1 MAVWLAFASLAAV
14 CFGLRG
20 ILYQWTAQ
28 KKIERNLML
37 LGVYICGAFVAGISA
52 LAMREAW
59 SPAVWTGAVMGLFSF
74 ASNASMY
81 KGFAVGK
88 ASLVAVFTAL
98 TPVVVA
104 GLSFALWGET
114 LNGLQAAAFVV
125 ILAGIV
131 LIRYSGGIGLNN
143 RQGLGWALLA
153 MLCFGITDVSSKQAM
168 LWEAAKLPTLFVMYM
183 TGAGLFFL
191 LWMSERVRLNARRS
205 LAGESSAKAYV
216 AAVSEPESAEAVA
229 GSIRA
234 LAWRPSVSEAEPTYG
249 DAGRACASFS
259 GTAAA
264 MVPGESTATL
274 SRPGEA
280 PAHADVQG
288 LAVSVLAPQ
297 DDGAAG
303 QPRGQK
309 EEPAAAW
316 SGAKTFAWGFA
327 VGLTNISGMIFIL
340 PAFQLGITGLVSAVV
355 ATNVLLILLYA
366 RLFLK
371 ERLSRK
377 ELAGVCCALIGV
389 LALRLLE

>member
-1 MAVWLAFASLAAV
+1 LAVWLAFASLAAV

-37 LGVYICGAFVAGISA
+37 LGVYVCGAFVAGISA

-131 LIRYSGGIGLNN
+131 LIRYSGGIGLSN
-143 RQGLGWALLA
+143 RQGLGWAMLA
-153 MLCFGITDVSSKQAM
+153 MLFFGITDVSSKQAM

-191 LWMSERVRLNARRS
+191 LWLSERVKLNARRPLS
-205 LAGESSAKAYV
+205 GESSAKAYI
-216 AAVSEPESAEAVA
+216 AAVSGSESAEAA
-229 GSIRA
+229 AESIPA
-234 LAWRPSVSEAEPTYG
+234 LAGRPSASGAGPSFG
-249 DAGRACASFS
+249 DSGGACASFS
-259 GTAAA
+259 GTLAA
-264 MVPGESTATL
+264 VRGGPTATL
-274 SRPGEA
+274 SRSSGT

-288 LAVSVLAPQ
+288 LTVTALAPP

-303 QPRGQK
+303 RLAGQK

-316 SGAKTFAWGFA
+316 PGAKTFAWGLA